1 MPCNLSVGRMEPCKE
16 SIGGLAGVYFLNYT
30 TGSFTKNASGEIT
43 AFPSGSTVYYYQL
56 KGTSA
61 YTETVNSS
69 RENGTTFFS
78 QETVLNLKKI
88 TQEMST
94 QLKLMSYGRPQIVI
108 ATNNGDAFVA
118 GETLGCDVTAGTIQT
133 GAALGD
139 LYGYSVTLTGTE
151 PLPAAFISGST
162 AGNPFGALAG
172 AGKPTVVYGTN
183 P

>member
-1 MPCNLSVGRMEPCKE
+1 MACNLSVGRMEPCKE
-16 SIGGLAGVYFLNYT
+16 SIGGLAGVYFLNFT
-30 TGSFTKNASGEIT
+30 TGSFTKNANGEIT

-94 QLKLMSYGRPQIVI
+94 QLKLMAYGRPQIVI
-108 ATNNGDAFVA
+108 ATNNGDAFLA

-151 PLPAAFISGST
+151 PLPAAFLSGSV
-162 AGNPFGALAG
+162 AGNPFGALSV
-172 AGKPTVVYGTN
+172 KPTVVYGTN
-183 P
+183 